1 MRKRYS
7 NQFKAQVVHE
17 ILREEKTIAQIA
29 AEHGIHSNQL
39 SKWKSMALKGL
50 PSLFSDENKK
60 ADMDKA
66 THERE
71 LQELY
76 AEIGKLTTQFAWQK
90 KIWHRTSLETDV

>member
-29 AEHGIHSNQL
+29 DEHGIHSNQL

-76 AEIGKLTTQFAWQK
+76 AEIGKLTTQLAWLK
-90 KIWHRTSLETDV
+90 KKSGIELP

>member
-50 PSLFSDENKK
+50 PNLFSDENKK

-76 AEIGKLTTQFAWQK
+76 AEIGKLTTQLAWLK
-90 KIWHRTSLETDV
+90 KKSGIELP

>member
-76 AEIGKLTTQFAWQK
+76 AEIGKLTTQLAWLK
-90 KIWHRTSLETDV
+90 KESGIELP